1 METSRL
7 AGIQAD
13 LKFGLQTEKQL
24 AMNWDSKPRS
34 CDHVRQAGTQRVAP
48 VVFAGILRG
57 DAATADFVFLSYKE
71 TYPAGATTCQKAV
84 WGGTAAIR
92 PRREL
97 WVKVFCLQKQTQL
110 PPEVPNLSDKQ
121 ESLNQLRII

>member
-24 AMNWDSKPRS
+24 EMNWDSKHCS
-34 CDHVRQAGTQRVAP
+34 CDQFRHTGTQQVAP
-48 VVFAGILRG
+48 VVFASDLRA
-57 DAATADFVFLSYKE
+57 DAATADFIFPIYKE

-84 WGGTAAIR
+84 WGGTAAIH
-92 PRREL
+92 PLREL
-97 WVKVFCLQKQTQL
+97 WVKVFCLQKRTQL
-110 PPEVPNLSDKQ
+110 PPKVLNLSDKQ
-121 ESLNQLRII
+121 KDLKQLRII